1 MVAVLVFTIMSTA
14 KSHHSALMFLIE
26 RESREQF
33 TKLQPKQTFACK
45 ENRSICHTGI
55 VPSGPNQWHCGNEYA
70 SKPGIKGIIC
80 PMLVNLNKRHI
91 NNKG

>member
-1 MVAVLVFTIMSTA
+1 MSTA

-55 VPSGPNQWHCGNEYA
+55 ISSGPNQWQDRYEYF
-70 SKPGIKGIIC
+70 S
-80 PMLVNLNKRHI
+80 
-91 NNKG
+91 